1 MAEIK
6 KVKPSGGPD
15 KTVTWIWL
23 DPETGGRLKVEYYDF
38 SETAQ
43 KLFGNDIA
51 YTITV
56 NEMNKLFS
64 TVNQNQTSIRASM
77 DARRQPRLL
86 DVRRRRSEQ
95 RVDRAERWAWS
106 GGGADELCRRSDN

>member
-1 MAEIK
+1 MDEIK
-6 KVKPSGGPD
+6 KVKLSGGPD

-23 DPETGGRLKVEYYDF
+23 DPETGGQLKVEYYDF

-56 NEMNKLFS
+56 NETDKLFS
-64 TVNQNQTSIRASM
+64 TVNQNETSIIPWMGQYFKSYFGIK
-77 DARRQPRLL
+77 QWLEENGIEFS
-86 DVRRRRSEQ
+86 V
-95 RVDRAERWAWS
+95 ERESWA
-106 GGGADELCRRSDN
+106 